1 MDLANAAKVLLSAAK
16 SQMNSPRKFF
26 LLALLPQFLFAS
38 PLACAFDAVVI
49 DPGHGGND
57 EGTAWYHVKEK
68 DVALAVALRLG
79 AILREKGVQCVLTR
93 STDTYVSLDE
103 RADRANRQP
112 HSLLVSIHFNGHP
125 ATDSCGFATYH
136 FSQSPSG
143 KAVAETMQE
152 SLGLML
158 SSRNRGIGSQNYAM
172 LVRTMCAAV
181 LVECGFLSNKAEAM
195 RFASPEGQQQ
205 LAEALALGIMRSK
218 SVNTDEPPEC
228 DIAKCE
234 ASEKNIEEKV
244 RKARASAARRSKK
257 R

>member
-1 MDLANAAKVLLSAAK
+1 MGLANAARVLLSAAK
-16 SQMNSPRKFF
+16 SQMHSPRNFLLLALFPLF
-26 LLALLPQFLFAS
+26 LLAS
-38 PLACAFDAVVI
+38 PTCAFDAVVI

-79 AILREKGVQCVLTR
+79 AILREKGVKCVLTR
-93 STDTYVSLDE
+93 SADIYVSLD
-103 RADRANRQP
+103 DRTDMANRQP

-125 ATDSCGFATYH
+125 ATDSSGFATYH
-136 FSQSPSG
+136 FPQSPSG
-143 KAVAETMQE
+143 KAIAETVQE

-158 SSRNRGIGSQNYAM
+158 GSRNRGIGSQNFAT
-172 LVRTMCAAV
+172 LVKTMCAAV

-218 SVNTDEPPEC
+218 SVSTDEPPEC

-234 ASEKNIEEKV
+234 AYEKNLEEKG
-244 RKARASAARRSKK
+244 RKARTSAARRSKK